1 MLAKSACFQKNAGL
15 CWESFSVA
23 GSWPVTNSLTC
34 THNACFQGN
43 AGLCWNARLF
53 PWKFFSGWKL
63 ISHNVCAFFREM
75 LDFADKVRRW
85 MAADQSNVIAIH
97 CKGGKGR
104 TGTMICVWLIE
115 CGLFE
120 GAKVMTLQWTLVCF
134 FRGIFFIFI
143 LQAASI
149 KLLKNACWVPCC
161 FEGSDV
167 EKGQRSA
174 LHHAIIESPLVFSGC
189 N

>member
-1 MLAKSACFQKNAGL
+1 MQRFWWWFLWYSKQEWLGMQIRVRYCYFTSAFDLYTLLARSACFQKNAGL
-15 CWESFSVA
+15 CWESFLVT

-43 AGLCWNARLF
+43 AGLCWNAPLF

-63 ISHNVCAFFREM
+63 ISHNVCMFFREM

-120 GAKVMTLQWTLVCF
+120 GAKVMTLQWTLF
-134 FRGIFFIFI
+134 FLSLFF
-143 LQAASI
+143 
-149 KLLKNACWVPCC
+149 
-161 FEGSDV
+161 
-167 EKGQRSA
+167 
-174 LHHAIIESPLVFSGC
+174 
-189 N
+189 